1 MPEQAKVTSIE
12 ALESFRTSLIIY
24 LEKALRVLDEIS
36 DEVMR
41 TRGWLET
48 DRRMHWER
56 EVRQRSRKLDEKEQE
71 LFSARLSNL
80 REATQAELTAVTL
93 AKRALTEAESS
104 LARVRQWNRQYD
116 SRVQPLAREVDKLRD
131 VLVSHMG
138 KAVIYLS
145 QATATLNAYAELR
158 APDLGA
164 PKPVPAPGQDGSTP
178 GAAQGNS

>member
-80 REATQAELTAVTL
+80 REATQAELTAVTI
-93 AKRALTEAESS
+93 AKRSLTEAESS
-104 LARVRQWNRQYD
+104 LARVRQWNRQYE
-116 SRVQPLAREVDKLRD
+116 SRVQPLAKEVDKLRD

-145 QATATLNAYAELR
+145 QTMATLHAYAEMQ
-158 APDLGA
+158 AHELGA
-164 PKPVPAPGQDGSTP
+164 PKPPASGQDDPASGTV
-178 GAAQGNS
+178 GGNS